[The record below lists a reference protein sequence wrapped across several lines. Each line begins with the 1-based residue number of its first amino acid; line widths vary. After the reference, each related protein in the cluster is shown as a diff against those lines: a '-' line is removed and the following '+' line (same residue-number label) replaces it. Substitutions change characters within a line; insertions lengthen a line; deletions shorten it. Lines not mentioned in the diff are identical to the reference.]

1 MKWLSDIFSRI
12 RQRREDQLMPERQFV
27 VEFDVRV
34 VSLSHPERKKEEV
47 AWADIDEVVI
57 ATTDDGPWACDWYW
71 VLRAGSGGLVVPQ
84 GATGEN
90 KLLER
95 LQRLPGFDSGAV
107 LAAGPRTDN
116 SQVTCWKRSS

>member
-1 MKWLSDIFSRI
+1 
-12 RQRREDQLMPERQFV
+12 MPERQFV
-27 VEFDVRV
+27 VEFDDRV